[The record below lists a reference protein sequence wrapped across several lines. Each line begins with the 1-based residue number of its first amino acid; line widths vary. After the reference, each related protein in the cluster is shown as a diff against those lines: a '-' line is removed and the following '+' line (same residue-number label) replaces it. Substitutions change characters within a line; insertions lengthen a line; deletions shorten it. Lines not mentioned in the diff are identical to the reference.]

1 MNSFLLSLR
10 QKKVILIASLLLL
23 IGLAALIYWLWLAVW
38 LTHNVGQKPDWE
50 KKILSA
56 PKVPTEA
63 AIVLSYTGPIQ
74 RLDLRAGQLAILT
87 SAGVK
92 TVTFSPSTPIKV
104 IAQQPLPDRPP
115 SGQAPAKT
123 VAELTSPATV
133 ESLKVGNLIQV
144 ASLTNISGLATFKAD
159 TIVVLQ

>member
-38 LTHNVGQKPDWE
+38 LAHDANQKPDWE

-56 PKVPTEA
+56 PQVPTEA
-63 AIVLSYTGPIQ
+63 SVVLSYTGPIQ
-74 RLDLRAGQLAILT
+74 RIDVRAGQLTILT
-87 SAGVK
+87 SAGIK
-92 TVTFSPSTPIKV
+92 TVSFNQSTPVQSIV
-104 IAQQPLPDRPP
+104 SQPLPDRPP
-115 SGQAPAKT
+115 SGQTPAKS
-123 VAELTSPATV
+123 VAELTSPATIA
-133 ESLKVGNLIQV
+133 SLKVGNLIQV
-144 ASLTNISGLATFKAD
+144 SSLTNISGLATFKAD